1 MKKQILVVY
10 SWLSKHG
17 KGFGNVDVSCNWDV
31 PSMEDIREIERQIR
45 ENYCFDNVV
54 ILNII
59 KLADKEE
66 KSEDT
71 E

>member
-1 MKKQILVVY
+1 MKRILAVY
-10 SWLSKHG
+10 SWMSKHG
-17 KGFGNVDVSCNWDV
+17 NGFGNVDVSCNWDV
-31 PSMEDIREIERQIR
+31 PSMESIREIERQIR
-45 ENYCFDNVV
+45 ESYCFDNVV

-66 KSEDT
+66 ESEDT